1 MHGFENGGFE
11 EEGFNC
17 GFWIVDCGLTLL
29 FFVLVWPRQKQPRIA
44 QINTDY
50 FHHKRHKSNHE
61 FTQINTNFSDTDLHC
76 LFWFGR
82 PASRLRVAAS
92 AGEVGGVGPS
102 TSLRDYEGQARKRN

>member
-61 FTQINTNFSDTDLHC
+61 FTQINTNFSDTDLHRINPPHRWRAGTV
-76 LFWFGR
+76 FFGL
-82 PASRLRVAAS
+82 A
-92 AGEVGGVGPS
+92 
-102 TSLRDYEGQARKRN
+102 EGKATTDCTD